1 MSSAPAAALQASAAP
16 GSVVPLGASHAHA
29 APLVLAS
36 AFLDD
41 PVLGR
46 HLFRQDAFKAS
57 GAALFF
63 AHLLHAQGFAAA
75 GVSHVHE
82 GAGGAVQGCALW
94 QAPGAPQGLPLPAM
108 LRMLLIA
115 PSVFGFGGVLRALR
129 TGAAVDAAHPHT
141 RHYYLAFLGV
151 LPSAQGKGIG
161 AALLRPVLARAD
173 AEGVPCYLE
182 NSNAANLPFYSRAG
196 FRVVREVTVGST
208 AAGEP
213 VKVYCMQREPNGD
226 GRTGQP

>member
-1 MSSAPAAALQASAAP
+1 M
-16 GSVVPLGASHAHA
+16 VPLGASHAHA
-29 APLVLAS
+29 VPLVLAS

-46 HLFRQDAFKAS
+46 YLLRQDDYKAS

-63 AHLLHAQGFAAA
+63 AHLLRAQGYAAG

-82 GAGGAVQGCALW
+82 GPGGAVQGAALW

-108 LRMLLIA
+108 LRMALIA
-115 PSVFGFGGVLRALR
+115 PSVFGLGGVLRALR
-129 TGAAVDAAHPHT
+129 AGAAVDDAHPHT

-151 LPSAQGKGIG
+151 LPSAQGRGIG
-161 AALLRPVLARAD
+161 AALLQPVLARAD

-182 NSNAANLPFYSRAG
+182 NSSAANLPFYARAG
-196 FRVVREVTVGST
+196 FAVTREVAVGRS
-208 AAGEP
+208 ALGEP
-213 VKVYCMQREPNGD
+213 VVVYCMQREP
-226 GRTGQP
+226 RARAQPEGGSAAAQQ

>member
-1 MSSAPAAALQASAAP
+1 MSHAAPPAAQRASAAP

-29 APLVLAS
+29 APLVLSA

-46 HLFRQDAFKAS
+46 HLLRQDDFKAS

-63 AHLLHAQGFAAA
+63 SHLLHAQGFAAA

-115 PSVFGFGGVLRALR
+115 PSVFGFSGVLRALR

-151 LPSAQGKGIG
+151 LPSAQGLGIG
-161 AALLRPVLARAD
+161 AALLQPVLTRAD

-182 NSNAANLPFYSRAG
+182 NSNAANLPFYARAG
-196 FRVVREVTVGST
+196 FRVVREVVVGSS
-208 AAGEP
+208 ALGEP
-213 VKVYCMQREPNGD
+213 VKVYCMQREPSSAAGAA
-226 GRTGQP
+226 Q